1 MQTKLAIPLVF
12 ILCMAFFAAGCG
24 SVPDGAKAAEA
35 SATEKSIPPFSV
47 AKDAKKGIISAN
59 SLVPDEVTVPAG
71 TAISVRLQNAVS
83 SSSNR
88 SGDQFSA
95 VLDDPIVV
103 NGNSVAPRGAAV
115 RGRVVAARSSGRMH
129 NSGYLRLALV
139 SVELNGKAVPVHTST
154 VFAMGGSHK
163 KRNLALIGGGAGAG
177 AVIGA
182 LAGGGKGALIGSAV
196 GAGAG
201 TTGAYA
207 TGKKDVSFAPE
218 RRLTFRLT
226 QAVVAKS

>member
-1 MQTKLAIPLVF
+1 MKTKLAIPLVF
-12 ILCMAFFAAGCG
+12 ILVMAWFVAGCG
-24 SVPDGAKAAEA
+24 SVPDGAKAAEP
-35 SATEKSIPPFSV
+35 SATEKSSPPFS
-47 AKDAKKGIISAN
+47 DAKKGIRSAN
-59 SLVPDEVTVPAG
+59 SLVPDEVIVSAG
-71 TAISVRLQNAVS
+71 TVVSVRLQNAIS
-83 SSSNR
+83 SASNHA
-88 SGDQFSA
+88 GEEFFA
-95 VLDDPIVV
+95 VLDDPVV
-103 NGNSVAPRGAAV
+103 VHGKTVAPRGAAV
-115 RGRVVAARSSGRMH
+115 KGRVVAARSSGRMH

-154 VFAMGGSHK
+154 VFAMGGPHK

-182 LAGGGKGALIGSAV
+182 IAGGGKGALIGSAI

-207 TGKKDVSFAPE
+207 TGKKEVSFAPE

-226 QAVVAKS
+226 QAVVVKS